1 MRHVSG
7 SAKLPEGLRRCIS
20 GFTRLRDRKKRRI
33 SDSAEL
39 PEGLRGCV
47 SGFTRLWDR
56 EKRSIMNYPHWKDSD
71 LKGRRMIAQGEAL
84 GSGSK
89 TKSPAGNPRRGE
101 RFFAPTI
108 FRKAFSAILFCATIN
123 PNRRGRG
130 STFVRQLHGSYG
142 ENKGSMVHGRADLHA
157 YRAGESLQ
165 PTVRGVSEAKAG
177 NGRATQ
183 SIHRRDAGYGTPM
196 EGY

>member
-7 SAKLPEGLRRCIS
+7 PAELPEGLRRCVS
-20 GFTRLRDRKKRRI
+20 GFTRLRDRKKRRV
-33 SDSAEL
+33 SDSAAL

-56 EKRSIMNYPHWKDSD
+56 EKRSIMNYPPWKGSG
-71 LKGRRMIAQGEAL
+71 LKGCRMIAL

-157 YRAGESLQ
+157 YRAGKSLQ

-183 SIHRRDAGYGTPM
+183 SVHRRDAGYGTPM